1 MYILTHLLTHAEQNN
16 AEQNSNVELPE
27 AKGALVLD
35 VGLDSPAA
43 KSGFRKFD
51 LVQELDGRT
60 VATAADAQAIVDGS
74 KVGQSLTAR
83 VLRGTNGAS
92 KSITITVVAGDLIDR
107 PTPVKK

>member
-1 MYILTHLLTHAEQNN
+1 MLTYLLTHAEQNN
-16 AEQNSNVELPE
+16 AEKNSNIELPE

-74 KVGQSLTAR
+74 KVGQSLTVR
-83 VLRGTNGAS
+83 VLRVTNGAA
-92 KSITITVVAGDLIDR
+92 KSITITVVAGDLSDR
-107 PTPVKK
+107 PPPKK

>member
-1 MYILTHLLTHAEQNN
+1 MLTYLLTHAEQNN
-16 AEQNSNVELPE
+16 AEKNSNIELPE

-51 LVQELDGRT
+51 LIQELDGRA

>member
-1 MYILTHLLTHAEQNN
+1 MRPAGEDT
-16 AEQNSNVELPE
+16 

-74 KVGQSLTAR
+74 KVGQSLTVR
-83 VLRGTNGAS
+83 VLRVTNGAA
-92 KSITITVVAGDLIDR
+92 KSITITVVAGDLSDR
-107 PTPVKK
+107 PPTK